1 MKKKTKYETPTT
13 TVVKLQ
19 HQAQLLQSSLNATM
33 NATMEETWTEETI

>member
-1 MKKKTKYETPTT
+1 MKQKRTYETPTT

-33 NATMEETWTEETI
+33 NATMEETWIEETI

>member
-1 MKKKTKYETPTT
+1 MKQKRTYETPTT

-33 NATMEETWTEETI
+33 EETWTEETI